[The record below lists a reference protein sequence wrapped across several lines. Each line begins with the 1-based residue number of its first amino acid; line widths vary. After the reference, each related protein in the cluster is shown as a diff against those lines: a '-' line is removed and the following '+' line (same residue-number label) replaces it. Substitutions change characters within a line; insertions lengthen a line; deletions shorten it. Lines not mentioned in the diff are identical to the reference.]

1 LKYRVLVGN
10 AENFVAD
17 DAGDVSIIFCDI
29 SEFDE
34 VIRECKDNVIQL
46 LDDVFRAFDA
56 ICKRNGIQKI
66 EVGPSQQ

>member
-1 LKYRVLVGN
+1 
-10 AENFVAD
+10 
-17 DAGDVSIIFCDI
+17 
-29 SEFDE
+29 

-66 EVGPSQQ
+66 EVSLTEQ

>member
-1 LKYRVLVGN
+1 MKYRVIESYE
-10 AENFVAD
+10 ENFVAD
-17 DAGDVSIIFCDI
+17 DAGAVSIIFCDI

-66 EVGPSQQ
+66 EVSVTEQ